1 MSVLAVAAT
10 YFIVWWLALF
20 AVLPFGVRGQ
30 HETGEVT
37 LGTERGAPEAP
48 MLLRKFVATS
58 LIAALVT
65 AAIYVAV
72 AVYGLGLEDLIV

>member
-1 MSVLAVAAT
+1 MSPLAVAAT
-10 YFIVWWLALF
+10 YFIVWWLVLF

-30 HETGEVT
+30 HEVGEVT

-48 MLLRKFVATS
+48 LLLRKILATS
-58 LIAALVT
+58 LIAAAAT

-72 AVYGLGLEDLIV
+72 AVYGFSLEDLMI